1 MHYRYF
7 KNCLHVMHLVLA
19 IGTVNWLCSAITTL
33 TR

>member
-1 MHYRYF
+1 
-7 KNCLHVMHLVLA
+7 MHLVLA